1 MKLWIERGYSR
12 LPIAERMLAANPS
25 LDLYTSPSQT
35 PDGATPLVTPS
46 LAAGATP
53 ADIARIVLQ
62 KGIDAFW
69 PQHAARTSLDSLPC
83 VVHAAATPDV
93 ISLVDDKHRFMDWLG
108 DDPYRPDQ
116 VEVHGAGEVML
127 EYERRTRQGRTTC
140 VKPAVGVNGRGYWKI
155 VPGGASFL
163 DDPEPREISPEAWIA
178 AAVSAGGDMERRR
191 MLVMDWLPGPEVSV
205 DLLCWR
211 GRPLIHAARTKIDAN
226 HQRID
231 DEHDVIE
238 HTRRIAERLGLHG
251 IVSAQYRL
259 DRDGRWRMLEVNP
272 RPAGGSIHS
281 EDAGF
286 GIITAWTGLVT
297 REIEPDDCLQHR
309 ASTTIRFE
317 RSAMIVMGKSG

>member
-1 MKLWIERGYSR
+1 
-12 LPIAERMLAANPS
+12 
-25 LDLYTSPSQT
+25 
-35 PDGATPLVTPS
+35 
-46 LAAGATP
+46 
-53 ADIARIVLQ
+53 
-62 KGIDAFW
+62 
-69 PQHAARTSLDSLPC
+69 
-83 VVHAAATPDV
+83 
-93 ISLVDDKHRFMDWLG
+93 
-108 DDPYRPDQ
+108 
-116 VEVHGAGEVML
+116 
-127 EYERRTRQGRTTC
+127 
-140 VKPAVGVNGRGYWKI
+140 
-155 VPGGASFL
+155 
-163 DDPEPREISPEAWIA
+163 
-178 AAVSAGGDMERRR
+178 

-317 RSAMIVMGKSG
+317 RSARIVMGKSG